1 MKPQFSRVS
10 APTKNSSR
18 NFKSHSKRKI
28 LKKKMWI
35 RASHSRL
42 SKKFETVKDRR
53 DSKLQSKD
61 QAPKSPII
69 STPPNKK
76 QKKAA
81 SVSNPKM

>member
-1 MKPQFSRVS
+1 M
-10 APTKNSSR
+10 
-18 NFKSHSKRKI
+18 
-28 LKKKMWI
+28 
-35 RASHSRL
+35 
-42 SKKFETVKDRR
+42 VKDRR